1 MADATKAWQHLGWRP
16 TRSSIDTIVADAWA
30 WHLKDAQGFGKLSPS
45 KSAEPGPPATFL
57 QQYACIL
64 LSPGTEVDMENM
76 SQDVV
81 AAPDPSSVLS
91 KAVARAAERMGISR
105 AALAKILGVS
115 APTVTRLYNGEYKLD
130 ERRKEWE
137 LALLLVRVFRS
148 LDSIVGNEQTAR
160 QWLNSQNRGLNGRPV
175 ELIRQTEGLVRVV
188 HYLDASR
195 GLV

>member
-1 MADATKAWQHLGWRP
+1 
-16 TRSSIDTIVADAWA
+16 
-30 WHLKDAQGFGKLSPS
+30 
-45 KSAEPGPPATFL
+45 
-57 QQYACIL
+57 
-64 LSPGTEVDMENM
+64 MENM